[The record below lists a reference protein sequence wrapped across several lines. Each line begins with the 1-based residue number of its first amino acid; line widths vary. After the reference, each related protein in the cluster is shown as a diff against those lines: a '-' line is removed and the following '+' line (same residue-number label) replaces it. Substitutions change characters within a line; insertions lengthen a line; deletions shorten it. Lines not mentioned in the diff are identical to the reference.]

1 MFYFGI
7 AEKSN
12 EERCNSPPEIGN
24 GYYRPYYGG
33 MGETDFAVGTE
44 LQAAC
49 EPSFILNCP
58 HQKPCGRIVCSG
70 KGTWRPKDQPL
81 INCAAT
87 PQTVVSGNSR
97 DIRSDDVHGSR
108 NTSSTQNYLILALAM
123 VCIVGVAALTIALLR
138 RPLFCKKRDQSPSDP
153 HVVVTSSSPHHGGGG
168 EDYQNSIVIGMN
180 TGIFVPG
187 ADYNLQDYHL
197 QDGPLCGTQIFK

>member
-97 DIRSDDVHGSR
+97 DIRSDDGKSQ
-108 NTSSTQNYLILALAM
+108 SFFS
-123 VCIVGVAALTIALLR
+123 
-138 RPLFCKKRDQSPSDP
+138 KK
-153 HVVVTSSSPHHGGGG
+153 
-168 EDYQNSIVIGMN
+168 
-180 TGIFVPG
+180 F
-187 ADYNLQDYHL
+187 L
-197 QDGPLCGTQIFK
+197 K